1 MQEFESGEQSK
12 LAIIDHD
19 ERLQKE
25 RYEKVLSE
33 INDFSER
40 FTDSKHLEEV
50 SKVKTETNNILK
62 NLKNEQVKKT
72 NER

>member
-1 MQEFESGEQSK
+1 MSYEEK
-12 LAIIDHD
+12 
-19 ERLQKE
+19 QKE

-40 FTDSKHLEEV
+40 FTESKHLEEI